1 MLIRISSTLRR
12 PAALLA
18 VAVAAVAAPLAAQDA
33 PADADVRAIENF
45 QLTVSVLNQMAQVQE
60 NMYATVKAHPELAKK
75 YADQRE
81 DPADD
86 DDTKSIDEMAK
97 KLDRVPEMKAA
108 VIKAGFTPRSY
119 MIATMAMFQAAMASA
134 VLDMPGA
141 DKSRIPANAR
151 ANAAFLKAHAA
162 DFQKM
167 QLRGQ
172 EIEKLTRP
180 QSGDDADGVQA
191 PDSSGARH

>member
-1 MLIRISSTLRR
+1 MLRLSV
-12 PAALLA
+12 ALLA
-18 VAVAAVAAPLAAQDA
+18 VAVATAPLAAQGA
-33 PADADVRAIENF
+33 ASDADVKAVENF
-45 QLTVSVLNQMAQVQE
+45 QLTAAVLNRMAQVQE

-75 YADQRE
+75 YANQHDDSDDE
-81 DPADD
+81 DA
-86 DDTKSIDEMAK
+86 KSIDDMAK

-141 DKSRIPANAR
+141 DKSKLPANAR

-162 DFQKM
+162 EFQKM
-167 QLRGQ
+167 QVRGQ

-180 QSGDDADGVQA
+180 QSGS
-191 PDSSGARH
+191 DSDTTSARDSTDSRR

>member
-1 MLIRISSTLRR
+1 MLRFS
-12 PAALLA
+12 AALLA
-18 VAVAAVAAPLAAQDA
+18 VAVAAAPLAAQD
-33 PADADVRAIENF
+33 PTDADVKAVENF
-45 QLTVSVLNQMAQVQE
+45 QLTTAVLNRMAQVQE

-81 DPADD
+81 NKDD
-86 DDTKSIDEMAK
+86 DDDAKSIDDMAK

-119 MIATMAMFQAAMASA
+119 MIATMAMFQATMASA

-141 DKSRIPANAR
+141 DKNKLPANAR

-162 DFQKM
+162 EFQKM
-167 QLRGQ
+167 QQRGQ

-180 QSGDDADGVQA
+180 KSSDDDAPA
-191 PDSSGARH
+191 PDDTTDSGR

>member
-1 MLIRISSTLRR
+1 MLMRNAGSVR
-12 PAALLA
+12 AFVALFA
-18 VAVAAVAAPLAAQDA
+18 VAVVAAPLAAQDA
-33 PADADVRAIENF
+33 PADADVKAIESF
-45 QLTVSVLNQMAQVQE
+45 QLTVPVLNRMAQVQE

-81 DPADD
+81 ERDD
-86 DDTKSIDEMAK
+86 DDDAKSIDDMAK

-119 MIATMAMFQAAMASA
+119 MIATMAMFQAAMTSA

-141 DKSRIPANAR
+141 DKSKIPANAR

-167 QLRGQ
+167 QLRGK
-172 EIEKLTRP
+172 ELEKLTRP
-180 QSGDDADGVQA
+180 QSSDDDTSEA
-191 PDSSGARH
+191 PDSSDSGR